1 MPKVSHGVLR
11 GSRLTSEEKPV
22 QPVVGKEHCI
32 KFVHMQTDINR
43 YPVYGFYFI
52 LVHVGDFEQFLE
64 QQLEL
69 DKVSI

>member
-11 GSRLTSEEKPV
+11 GSRLTSEERPV

-32 KFVHMQTDINR
+32 KLVRMQTD
-43 YPVYGFYFI
+43 GFCFI